1 MADIGKSGRPIVGTY
16 YYPWYETQ
24 GRRSSWRNVFR
35 QKLDPSQ
42 VPKAGLYRSSDP
54 DVIKEHISQSQR
66 AGISFWA
73 VSWWGP
79 NSLTDRNFKDAILTH
94 PEAKQLRFAVL
105 YEATGRF
112 GEFDNPD
119 YGDWASDLDY
129 LREHYFRHPHYLRI
143 NNRPV
148 LFIYLTREYFRGQG
162 HAQLEQARQLN
173 GGLYIIG
180 DDVFGP
186 DYRPEWARSFD
197 AVTAYDVYGQSV
209 GIKGTTRD
217 AVALLADNYRRARE
231 VCNDV
236 GTAFIPAVAPG
247 YNDTVIRDGH
257 PAMPRYFVDDE
268 QSKEGDV
275 FRTMI
280 QEAALPNLDP
290 RCGRLMMVTS
300 FNEWYED
307 SQIEATAGTAPATR
321 IDVSVEQARVY

>member
-1 MADIGKSGRPIVGTY
+1 M
-16 YYPWYETQ
+16 
-24 GRRSSWRNVFR
+24 
-35 QKLDPSQ
+35 
-42 VPKAGLYRSSDP
+42 
-54 DVIKEHISQSQR
+54 
-66 AGISFWA
+66 
-73 VSWWGP
+73 
-79 NSLTDRNFKDAILTH
+79 
-94 PEAKQLRFAVL
+94 RFAVL

-119 YGDWASDLDY
+119 YGDWASDLEY

-162 HAQLEQARQLN
+162 HAQLQQARQLD
-173 GGLYIIG
+173 GRSVHHRRRRVRTRLPAGMGPFVRCRHSVRCVRSIG
-180 DDVFGP
+180 RHQGHH
-186 DYRPEWARSFD
+186 ARCC
-197 AVTAYDVYGQSV
+197 
-209 GIKGTTRD
+209 R
-217 AVALLADNYRRARE
+217 LLANNYRRARE
-231 VCNDV
+231 VCNNV

-307 SQIEATAGTAPATR
+307 SQIEATAGAALPPRESMFRRASKSLPKVISTKITR
-321 IDVSVEQARVY
+321 FSIWTY